1 MNLDTIDENTI
12 LTDQPTFKCDGEF
25 YELLLNNFIKHH
37 NGINESVVNMFT
49 GIDYD
54 DLTSTNYSTEE
65 FYKLMT
71 SYSVNKKDHPNII
84 KIYTSAEEEKFK
96 KADDLFVLKINDVST
111 FYSQNKFA
119 LLLKVTSDKMTNWKI
134 ETLR

>member
-1 MNLDTIDENTI
+1 MNLETIDENAT
-12 LTDQPTFKCDGEF
+12 LTEQPTFKDDGEF
-25 YELLLNNFIKHH
+25 YELLLNNFTKNH
-37 NGINESVVNMFT
+37 NESNEVSVNMFT

-54 DLTSTNYSTEE
+54 DITSTNYATEE

-71 SYSVNKKDHPNII
+71 SYAVSKKDHPNSI

-96 KADDLFVLKINDVST
+96 KAADLFVLKINDTST

-119 LLLKVTSDKMTNWKI
+119 LLIKVTTDKITNWKI